1 MKDFKEKVL
10 VVTGA
15 GSGIGKAIAQ
25 EGALRGMKVVVNDI
39 DVEAVNNTAR
49 ELQAGGTQA
58 VALGADISLIENV
71 QKLYE
76 LTMDTYGRCDM
87 LVNNAGVAVSGPI
100 WEIPLQDINW
110 ITEVNLLS
118 HAYGMRI
125 FMPQMIK
132 QGTDA
137 AVLNVASGAGI
148 MTSGNAVMYH
158 TTKFGDVALSESTY
172 LGLKLRGITNVQMHV
187 LCPAFVQTTI
197 HLSDNHRPARYAM
210 NDDPYYQGQEFK
222 SGYIRSERQ
231 VLGGIPIDS
240 VGMTVFTGIED
251 NNFYIFT
258 HPEGIIPAI
267 SRITNMV
274 NGRNPT

>member
-49 ELQAGGTQA
+49 ELQAGGAQA

-100 WEIPLQDINW
+100 WEIPIQDINW

-118 HAYGMRI
+118 HALRHAHLYAPDDQAGHGRRR
-125 FMPQMIK
+125 PQ
-132 QGTDA
+132 
-137 AVLNVASGAGI
+137 
-148 MTSGNAVMYH
+148 
-158 TTKFGDVALSESTY
+158 
-172 LGLKLRGITNVQMHV
+172 RG
-187 LCPAFVQTTI
+187 
-197 HLSDNHRPARYAM
+197 
-210 NDDPYYQGQEFK
+210 
-222 SGYIRSERQ
+222 
-231 VLGGIPIDS
+231 LGGGHHDQRQRSDVSHHQVRRCGP
-240 VGMTVFTGIED
+240 
-251 NNFYIFT
+251 
-258 HPEGIIPAI
+258 
-267 SRITNMV
+267 R
-274 NGRNPT
+274 

>member
-148 MTSGNAVMYH
+148 MTSGNEVMYH
-158 TTKFGDVALSESTY
+158 TT
-172 LGLKLRGITNVQMHV
+172 
-187 LCPAFVQTTI
+187 
-197 HLSDNHRPARYAM
+197 
-210 NDDPYYQGQEFK
+210 
-222 SGYIRSERQ
+222 
-231 VLGGIPIDS
+231 
-240 VGMTVFTGIED
+240 
-251 NNFYIFT
+251 
-258 HPEGIIPAI
+258 
-267 SRITNMV
+267 
-274 NGRNPT
+274 